1 MVAPDKPTWN
11 PEPWRPPLGH
21 DETVGAARNLGGPER

>member
-11 PEPWRPPLGH
+11 PEPWRRPVGY
-21 DETVGAARNLGGPER
+21 DETVGAACNPGGPER